1 MTKKRILLL
10 GLLIGGAFI
19 ATIAKPVVT
28 LFIAIF
34 VMLLLILDFDE
45 YRLKNADQH
54 GKNYSNIKAR

>member
-10 GLLIGGAFI
+10 GLLIGAFI

-45 YRLKNADQH
+45 YCLKGADQH
-54 GKNYSNIKAR
+54 GKNY

>member
-10 GLLIGGAFI
+10 GLLIGAFI

-28 LFIAIF
+28 LFIAIV

-45 YRLKNADQH
+45 YCLKGANQH
-54 GKNYSNIKAR
+54 RKNY